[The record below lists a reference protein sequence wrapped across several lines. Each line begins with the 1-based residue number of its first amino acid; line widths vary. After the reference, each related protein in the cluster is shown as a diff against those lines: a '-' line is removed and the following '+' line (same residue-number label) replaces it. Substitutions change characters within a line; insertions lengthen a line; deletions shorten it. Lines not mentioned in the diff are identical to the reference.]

1 MGLPVMPILAA
12 ICGTTIS
19 VGIISIA
26 VGLNRL
32 NTQVAL
38 LNSQFARVEKDIA
51 DLSKKVAKL
60 YEEHLRCSCCGHT
73 GGGPKE

>member
-1 MGLPVMPILAA
+1 MGLPLMPILAA

-19 VGIISIA
+19 AGIISIA

-38 LNSQFARVEKDIA
+38 LNSQFSRVEKDIA
-51 DLSKKVAKL
+51 DLSKKVSKL
-60 YEEHLRCSCCGHT
+60 YDEHLSCPHCKPPGR
-73 GGGPKE
+73 